1 MAKSCFHLPYIIL
14 TLITIFAKNFSSY
27 IAIMLSFDNTEL
39 AYAYK
44 TNAELKKA
52 KFLFWAM
59 NSPLLLKIGL
69 AITPPAIK
77 WNCPFVKPLLRKTI
91 FSQFVGGENLQ
102 QTASVAK
109 KLGNYNVKVILDYGV
124 EGGINGE
131 EGFDHAT
138 EVFIDVINYAA
149 TQINVPFMSI
159 KVTGIARGALL
170 EKLDTSMKGSEG
182 TLMNRYSKAVD
193 ALSQNEKEEWQKVVN
208 RLAKICEVAV
218 HKKIGVLV
226 DAEETW
232 IQDPVDAITL
242 MMMDKFNKI
251 APLIYNT
258 VQLYRHD
265 RLAFLKECHKA
276 ALEREFI
283 LAIKIVR
290 GAYMEKERERAAE
303 KD

>member
-1 MAKSCFHLPYIIL
+1 
-14 TLITIFAKNFSSY
+14 
-27 IAIMLSFDNTEL
+27 MLSFDNTEL

-265 RLAFLKECHKA
+265 RLAF
-276 ALEREFI
+276 
-283 LAIKIVR
+283 
-290 GAYMEKERERAAE
+290 
-303 KD
+303 

>member
-124 EGGINGE
+124 EGGIT
-131 EGFDHAT
+131 H
-138 EVFIDVINYAA
+138 
-149 TQINVPFMSI
+149 
-159 KVTGIARGALL
+159 L
-170 EKLDTSMKGSEG
+170 
-182 TLMNRYSKAVD
+182 
-193 ALSQNEKEEWQKVVN
+193 
-208 RLAKICEVAV
+208 
-218 HKKIGVLV
+218 
-226 DAEETW
+226 
-232 IQDPVDAITL
+232 
-242 MMMDKFNKI
+242 
-251 APLIYNT
+251 
-258 VQLYRHD
+258 
-265 RLAFLKECHKA
+265 
-276 ALEREFI
+276 
-283 LAIKIVR
+283 
-290 GAYMEKERERAAE
+290 
-303 KD
+303 